1 MAVILAARRVP
12 GGKPVPGPVRRPA
25 LATPARRQP
34 PAASRQPPA
43 ASRQPPRPAQPALPA
58 RAAYCA
64 APCNPSMTAR
74 FTVPRSSMAVS
85 AATTAKIAP
94 SMKAA

>member
-25 LATPARRQP
+25 LATPARRH
-34 PAASRQPPA
+34 A

-85 AATTAKIAP
+85 AATMAKIAP
-94 SMKAA
+94 SMKAAW